1 MTSIKH
7 TIKEHYRSFVH
18 GQGLKGRVFRG
29 GMWLGGASFFEQAI
43 RFGRNM
49 LLTRLLA
56 PEAFGAMAIV
66 QSATTLVQMTVDVG
80 AREALIQN
88 PKGADD
94 THVTAAWWMTACR
107 SSGIY
112 IAVYLLAPFISRFY
126 GNPELVT
133 LTRVVSL
140 AILFDGFISPRAF
153 IAMKQMKFWK
163 WALVNN
169 GGGMLGVITT
179 IILGFV
185 VRDVWALAIG
195 FCSENAARCILSY
208 IICPY
213 RPKLPH
219 FDTIR
224 ELLRFSKG
232 LVGLALFNMVFMRA
246 DVFVLGKLYAPA
258 ALGLYSMAVY
268 LIQTPS
274 VFITNVMNQTLLPAL
289 SRVQDDSA
297 RVNRIVLQVTSA
309 TWWLG
314 LPAVMLVVVCGR
326 SLLTVAYGPRYA
338 AAATA
343 LGLACVTVIFNLL
356 NNQITQVFYAKG
368 KPQLHRRAVAA
379 MAVVVVVLVYPLAR
393 LFGLWGGQLA
403 CLIAILIGYGLQI
416 ERIHSVTGLRIS
428 TYFKDF
434 PVPVCL
440 AGLVGVPWLL
450 LSRQSGALSR
460 PIPNIALGIAA
471 SSLIYAI
478 SAFVWFRWRSQ
489 STPSETTAFGP
500 MIQSGMMQETSVPN
514 GD

>member
-1 MTSIKH
+1 MRYQETLKRH
-7 TIKEHYRSFVH
+7 CHALFRSD
-18 GQGLKGRVFRG
+18 GLKGRVFRG
-29 GMWLGGASFFEQAI
+29 GMWLGGASFFEQAV

-107 SSGIY
+107 SSCIY
-112 IAVYLLAPFISRFY
+112 LAIYVLAPFISRFY

-133 LTRVVSL
+133 LTRLVSL

-163 WALVNN
+163 WALINN
-169 GGGMLGVITT
+169 GGGMVGVITT
-179 IILGFV
+179 IVLGFV
-185 VRDVWALAIG
+185 IRDVWALAIG

-219 FDTIR
+219 FETVR
-224 ELLRFSKG
+224 ELMRFSKG

-297 RVNRIVLQVTSA
+297 RVNRIVLQITSA
-309 TWWLG
+309 TWWFG
-314 LPAVMLVVVCGR
+314 LPAVAFVIFCGR
-326 SLLTVAYGPRYA
+326 SLLTIAYGPRYA
-338 AAATA
+338 AGATA
-343 LGLACVTVIFNLL
+343 LGLASVTVILNLL

-393 LFGLWGGQLA
+393 LLGLWGGQLA

-416 ERIHSVTGLRIS
+416 ERIHSVTGMRIS
-428 TYFKDF
+428 TYFKEF
-434 PVPVCL
+434 PVPLCL
-440 AGLVGVPWLL
+440 AGLVSVPWLL
-450 LSRQSGALSR
+450 LSRQTGALSR

-471 SSLIYAI
+471 SSLIYAL

-489 STPSETTAFGP
+489 PTRSETIAFDP
-500 MIQSGMMQETSVPN
+500 TIQPAMMQETLVPN

>member
-1 MTSIKH
+1 MTSIK
-7 TIKEHYRSFVH
+7 TAIKGHYHSFVH
-18 GQGLKGRVFRG
+18 SEGLKGRVFRG
-29 GMWLGGASFFEQAI
+29 GVWLGGASFIEQAV

-107 SSGIY
+107 SSCIYLAIY
-112 IAVYLLAPFISRFY
+112 ILAPFISRFY

-133 LTRVVSL
+133 LTRLVSL

-153 IAMKQMKFWK
+153 IAMKHMKFWK
-163 WALVNN
+163 WALINN
-169 GGGMLGVITT
+169 GGGMVGVITT
-179 IILGFV
+179 IVLGFAI
-185 VRDVWALAIG
+185 RDVWALAIG

-208 IICPY
+208 IVCPY

-224 ELLRFSKG
+224 ELMRFSKG

-297 RVNRIVLQVTSA
+297 RVNRIVLQITSA

-314 LPAVMLVVVCGR
+314 LPAVAFVIFCGR
-326 SLLTVAYGPRYA
+326 SLLTIAYGPRYA
-338 AAATA
+338 AGATA
-343 LGLACVTVIFNLL
+343 LGLACVTVILNLL

-393 LFGLWGGQLA
+393 FFGLWGGQLA
-403 CLIAILIGYGLQI
+403 CLIAIVIGYGLQI
-416 ERIHSVTGLRIS
+416 ERIHSVTGLRMS
-428 TYFKDF
+428 AYFKEF
-434 PVPVCL
+434 PVPLCL

-450 LSRQSGALSR
+450 LSRQTGALSR

-471 SSLIYAI
+471 SSLIYAL
-478 SAFVWFRWRSQ
+478 SAFAWFRWRSQ
-489 STPSETTAFGP
+489 PTRSETAAFDP
-500 MIQSGMMQETSVPN
+500 MIQHRIMQETPV